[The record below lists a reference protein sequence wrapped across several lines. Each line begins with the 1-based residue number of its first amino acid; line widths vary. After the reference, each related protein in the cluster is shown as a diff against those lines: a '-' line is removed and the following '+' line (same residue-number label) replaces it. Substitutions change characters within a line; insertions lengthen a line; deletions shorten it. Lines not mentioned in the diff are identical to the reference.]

1 VSTVFAEA
9 LSKGD
14 ALPISGKE
22 MLKRFQQAGWQIVNQ
37 RGSHVKVGKG
47 DKRETIPMDK
57 ELKKGLEKSLLKRL
71 ESEE

>member
-1 VSTVFAEA
+1 VFADA

-22 MLKRFQQAGWQIVNQ
+22 MLKR
-37 RGSHVKVGKG
+37 
-47 DKRETIPMDK
+47 ETIPLHK